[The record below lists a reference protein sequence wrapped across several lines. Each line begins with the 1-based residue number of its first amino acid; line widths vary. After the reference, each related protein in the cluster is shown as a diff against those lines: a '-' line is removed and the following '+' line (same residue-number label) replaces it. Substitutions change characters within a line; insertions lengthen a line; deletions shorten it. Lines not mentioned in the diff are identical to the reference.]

1 MGCGSSKTAVQTLE
15 SNHVNSIQA
24 SSSLYNSKTTQENN
38 NTQEV
43 TRETIKS
50 SSAKSRDSGI
60 QEMDNVSVS
69 VFPNSIPDTS
79 KKISSLPVSIASK
92 LDTVVHQRL
101 ESKTILQELEAQGF
115 IKGSKINRD
124 GTAFEVSLDPI
135 TTPIKKAPAR
145 LERLKSKKKRSLTKE
160 KLEIKM
166 KKAQARRMEH
176 ERSKSRMG
184 SKMVEQ
190 RSKTSQNFSDNL
202 QSAMGDVS
210 KQDQKNF
217 DPVKIVTAD
226 KEIAEIE

>member
-15 SNHVNSIQA
+15 NNHID
-24 SSSLYNSKTTQENN
+24 SLQTSANLHNSKSTTKVN

-43 TRETIKS
+43 TRETLKS

-60 QEMDNVSVS
+60 QEMDNLSNS
-69 VFPNSIPDTS
+69 VFPNSIPDIIEPLS
-79 KKISSLPVSIASK
+79 PLPASK

-101 ESKTILQELEAQGF
+101 ESKTILQELEAQGL
-115 IKGSKINRD
+115 IKGSKVERD

-135 TTPIKKAPAR
+135 IPIKKAPAR
-145 LERLKSKKKRSLTKE
+145 LERLKYTKKRALTKE

-184 SKMVEQ
+184 SKMVE
-190 RSKTSQNFSDNL
+190 RKTLQNLDDNQL
-202 QSAMGDVS
+202 SAMGDVS

-217 DPVKIVTAD
+217 DQVEIMTTD
-226 KEIAEIE
+226 KEIIEIE

>member
-24 SSSLYNSKTTQENN
+24 SSSLYNSKSTPKIN

-60 QEMDNVSVS
+60 QEMDNLSIS

-79 KKISSLPVSIASK
+79 KQISSLPASK

-115 IKGSKINRD
+115 IKGSRIKRD

-135 TTPIKKAPAR
+135 TTPIKNAPAR
-145 LERLKSKKKRSLTKE
+145 LERLKSKKKRTLTKE

-190 RSKTSQNFSDNL
+190 RSKTSQNLNDNL
-202 QSAMGDVS
+202 QSAMGDVL
-210 KQDQKNF
+210 KDQKNF
-217 DPVKIVTAD
+217 DPIKIITAD
-226 KEIAEIE
+226 KES